1 VTPIVLN
8 EGLSQLSLVVVYAAM
23 AVFTLAF
30 LVSGYHLSQA
40 ASSKTAK
47 AKAQPVMAQSGS
59 VSVLERDENQKD
71 SAPTPSR
78 SLLALERISLALSI
92 LGTLILAVAVT
103 MRGIAAARVPWANL
117 YEYSITGALILM
129 TIYLVSVRSKEV
141 RIMATFVVGFVLLVL
156 GTAVSVFYVQVASL
170 MPALQSYWLVIHVMV
185 ALLATGFF
193 SMAAALSA
201 AYLLKT
207 ANWVENA
214 NTPRTIAF
222 KKIMEVFPS
231 KDTLERLAYR
241 FNISGFILWSFT
253 LIAGAIW
260 AERAWHRYWGWDT
273 KEVWTF
279 IIWALYAG
287 YLHANATRGW
297 TGKRA
302 VWLGLVGFAA
312 VVFNFTIVNMFF
324 KGLHV
329 YSGL

>member
-1 VTPIVLN
+1 VDPIVLN
-8 EGLSQLSLVVVYAAM
+8 EELSQLSLVVTYAAM

-40 ASSKTAK
+40 ASTRAK
-47 AKAQPVMAQSGS
+47 QGQRVAAAASSGS
-59 VSVLERDENQKD
+59 VAVLERD
-71 SAPTPSR
+71 SAVEVEDKST
-78 SLLALERISLALSI
+78 SLRVLERVSLALAI
-92 LGTLILAVAVT
+92 LGTLILAASVI

-117 YEYSITGALILM
+117 YEYSITGALVLM
-129 TIYLVSVRSKEV
+129 MIYLISIRSEEV
-141 RIMATFVVGFVLLVL
+141 RMMGTFVVGFVLLVL
-156 GTAVSVFYVQVASL
+156 GTAVSVFYVEVVSL
-170 MPALQSYWLVIHVMV
+170 MPALQSYWLVIHVLV

-193 SMAAALSA
+193 SLAAALSL

-207 ANWVENA
+207 ANWVENPKGKGTQ
-214 NTPRTIAF
+214 NF
-222 KKIMEVFPS
+222 KRIMEIFPS
-231 KDTLERLAYR
+231 KETLERLAYR

-279 IIWALYAG
+279 IIWAIYAG

-302 VWLGLVGFAA
+302 VWLGVIGFAA

-324 KGLHV
+324 TGLHT

>member
-1 VTPIVLN
+1 LNPVVLN
-8 EGLSQLSLVVVYAAM
+8 EDLSQLSLLVVYAAM

-40 ASSKTAK
+40 ASSKSEAEQGAIGIAK
-47 AKAQPVMAQSGS
+47 KRNIA
-59 VSVLERDENQKD
+59 VLEK
-71 SAPTPSR
+71 SAGASSAQRTG
-78 SLLALERISLALSI
+78 SLAALDRISLALAI
-92 LGTLILAVAVT
+92 LGTLILAAGVI

-117 YEYSITGALILM
+117 YEYSISGALILM
-129 TIYLVSVRSKEV
+129 MIYLVSVRSREV

-185 ALLATGFF
+185 ALLSTGFF
-193 SMAAALSA
+193 SLAAALSL

-207 ANWVENA
+207 ANWVERGK
-214 NTPRTIAF
+214 TKRTSSF

-231 KDTLERLAYR
+231 KETLERLAYR
-241 FNISGFILWSFT
+241 FNIIGFILWSFT

-279 IIWALYAG
+279 IIWTIYAG

>member
-1 VTPIVLN
+1 MNSVVLN
-8 EGLSQLSLVVVYAAM
+8 ESLSQTSLLVVFASM
-23 AVFTLAF
+23 LVFTAAF
-30 LVSGYHLSQA
+30 LVSGWHLSKA
-40 ASSKTAK
+40 ASKKEKEVK
-47 AKAQPVMAQSGS
+47 ASS
-59 VSVLERDENQKD
+59 
-71 SAPTPSR
+71 
-78 SLLALERISLALSI
+78 ALERVGLSLAVI
-92 LGTLILAVAVT
+92 ATLVLAAGVI
-103 MRGIAAARVPWANL
+103 MRGIAAARVPWSNL

-129 TIYLVSVRSKEV
+129 MIFLISIRIPEV
-141 RIMATFVVGFVLLVL
+141 RILATFVVGFVLLVL
-156 GTAVSVFYVQVASL
+156 GTAVSLFYVEVQSL
-170 MPALQSYWLVIHVMV
+170 MPALQSFWLVIHVLV
-185 ALLATGFF
+185 ALLATAFF
-193 SMAAALSA
+193 SIAAALST

-207 ANWVENA
+207 ANWVEKAKTKGVA
-214 NTPRTIAF
+214 NF
-222 KKIMEVFPS
+222 KRVMGIFP
-231 KDTLERLAYR
+231 KKETLEQLAYR
-241 FNISGFILWSFT
+241 FNIVGFILWSFT

-279 IIWALYAG
+279 IIWTIYAG

>member
-1 VTPIVLN
+1 VDPIVLN
-8 EGLSQLSLVVVYAAM
+8 EELSQLSLVVTYAAM

-40 ASSKTAK
+40 ASTRAK
-47 AKAQPVMAQSGS
+47 QGQRVAAAASSGS
-59 VSVLERDENQKD
+59 VAVLERDGDVEVEDK
-71 SAPTPSR
+71 ST
-78 SLLALERISLALSI
+78 SLRVLERVSLALAI
-92 LGTLILAVAVT
+92 LGTLILAASVI

-117 YEYSITGALILM
+117 YEYSITGALVLM
-129 TIYLVSVRSKEV
+129 MIYLISIRSEEV
-141 RIMATFVVGFVLLVL
+141 RMMGTFVVGFVLLVL
-156 GTAVSVFYVQVASL
+156 GTAVSVFYVEVVSL
-170 MPALQSYWLVIHVMV
+170 MPALQSYWLVIHVLV

-193 SMAAALSA
+193 SLAAALSL

-207 ANWVENA
+207 ANWVENPKGKGTQ
-214 NTPRTIAF
+214 NF
-222 KKIMEVFPS
+222 KRIMEIFPS
-231 KDTLERLAYR
+231 KETLERLAYR

-279 IIWALYAG
+279 IIWAIYAG

-302 VWLGLVGFAA
+302 VWLGVIGFAA

-324 KGLHV
+324 TGLHT

>member
-1 VTPIVLN
+1 VDPIVLN
-8 EGLSQLSLVVVYAAM
+8 EELSQLSLLVTYAAM

-40 ASSKTAK
+40 ASSKSRVSIN
-47 AKAQPVMAQSGS
+47 QQSATRSGNVAVLEKERDVVVEDKS
-59 VSVLERDENQKD
+59 KSLVVLERVG
-71 SAPTPSR
+71 
-78 SLLALERISLALSI
+78 LALAI
-92 LGTLILAVAVT
+92 LGTLILAASVI

-129 TIYLVSVRSKEV
+129 MIYLVSIKSQEV
-141 RIMATFVVGFVLLVL
+141 RMMGTFVVGFVLLVL
-156 GTAVSVFYVQVASL
+156 GTAVSVFYVEVVSL

-193 SMAAALSA
+193 SLAATLSA

-214 NTPRTIAF
+214 KTKGTQNF
-222 KKIMEVFPS
+222 KQIMEIFPS
-231 KDTLERLAYR
+231 KETLERLAYR

-279 IIWALYAG
+279 IIWAIYAG

-302 VWLGLVGFAA
+302 VWLGVIGFAA